1 MATVRTLRREASALL
16 EISKSAFKFIRD
28 NPCGDEKERERL
40 LHQMRTVLDRADP
53 PTLDEDLITIQLSMT
68 NPTADAILATLEERS
83 ETFSEDQPVLEVVR
97 EGLRRTKQRAFVR
110 LEINPRILRRLR
122 YVLLHTKLKYQEKSF
137 KRLAKQIEED
147 LKNKNPMEIL
157 GKMAL

>member
-28 NPCGDEKERERL
+28 HPSGDPKEREKL
-40 LHQMRTVLDRADP
+40 LARMRAVLDRADP
-53 PTLDEDLITIQLSMT
+53 PTVDDDLITIKLSMT
-68 NPTADAILATLEERS
+68 NPTADAIIETLEKRS
-83 ETFSEDQPVLEVVR
+83 ESFSDDAEVLEAVR

-110 LEINPRILRRLR
+110 LEINPKILRRLR
-122 YVLLHTKLKYQEKSF
+122 YVLLHTNSKYQEKPF
-137 KRLAKQIEED
+137 KRLAKQIEKD
-147 LKNKNPMEIL
+147 LLNKNPMEIL